1 MNVVLHARIEDSSKC
16 TCEFL
21 KDFLVYSGQQLKKQ
35 KLKKQDICASLM
47 FWN

>member
-21 KDFLVYSGQQLKKQ
+21 KDFLVVVYSGQQLKKQ
-35 KLKKQDICASLM
+35 K
-47 FWN
+47 